1 MHSDIATMHYCIIPS
16 LYIFTSIII
25 NIIMYN
31 AAEEIE
37 GKSRANLG
45 DILQFM
51 TGLRQI
57 PPLGFS
63 KKIAVFFLEPSKVL
77 PEVSACFYTLH
88 LPVSVETKELFFERF
103 DQAVLYS
110 VNHFGQE

>member
-1 MHSDIATMHYCIIPS
+1 
-16 LYIFTSIII
+16 
-25 NIIMYN
+25 MYN
-31 AAEEIE
+31 AAEGIE

-63 KKIAVFFLEPSKVL
+63 KKTAVFFLEPSKVL

-88 LPVSVETKELFFERF
+88 LPVSVETIELSFERLLTRLSYTPLTTLVKSKLESYHN
-103 DQAVLYS
+103 QISHNS
-110 VNHFGQE
+110 VMQ